1 MEITDYQNLVGYWW
15 FAADTNGHLAAFNN
29 AGVGEIPAFLRQD
42 KDRYEEIINAWLDY
56 EKHLPRR
63 GRAHVSIIRPGT
75 LKTMERR
82 GHTLEEYGGDARED
96 AERGFFVYDAE
107 LNHTSPHYS
116 KFLRLFIPENPL
128 HLNEVDER
136 MKSKLL
142 ALKSPILFAEKDI
155 FSSEEIVSLFSAL
168 AYAQRS

>member
-1 MEITDYQNLVGYWW
+1 
-15 FAADTNGHLAAFNN
+15 
-29 AGVGEIPAFLRQD
+29 
-42 KDRYEEIINAWLDY
+42 
-56 EKHLPRR
+56 
-63 GRAHVSIIRPGT
+63 
-75 LKTMERR
+75 MERR
-82 GHTLEEYGGDARED
+82 GRTPEEYGGDARED

-142 ALKSPILFAEKDI
+142 ALKSPILFADKYI
-155 FSSEEIVSLFSAL
+155 FSSEEMVSLFSAL
-168 AYAQRS
+168 PYPQCS